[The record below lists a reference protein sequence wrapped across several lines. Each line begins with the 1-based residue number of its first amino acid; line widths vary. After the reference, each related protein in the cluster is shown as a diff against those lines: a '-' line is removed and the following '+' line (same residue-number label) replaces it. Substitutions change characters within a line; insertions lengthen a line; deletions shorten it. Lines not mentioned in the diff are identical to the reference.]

1 MFLLIN
7 FNRMKTKLLLRKAFF
22 ATTLGTAILL
32 APSAAWAQVKIGSNP
47 TTIDPNNN
55 LEVESADPAK
65 KISIHKTTGKLTI
78 ADGSQGDK
86 KVLTSD
92 ANGVAT
98 WQSQSQLAIPV
109 TAFSGAIT
117 GQAVIPTFTTHD
129 EINQRLPLVPT
140 LGAANWNAAAKRFIV
155 PVDGTYSVQV
165 GLSCTSTTGAGV
177 TLWTRI
183 WVVSENGGPL
193 YKGVT
198 SISGVGDWQ
207 SVVYT
212 GNLAAGDGISLDG
225 YTMQT
230 DGQPPVNPI
239 WTGTCGR
246 AYMTVTKID

>member
-1 MFLLIN
+1 
-7 FNRMKTKLLLRKAFF
+7 MKAIRLFSALAITMTL
-22 ATTLGTAILL
+22 AT
-32 APSAAWAQVKIGSNP
+32 SAATFGQVKIGSNP

-98 WQSQSQLAIPV
+98 WQSQSELAIPV

-117 GQAVIPTFTTHD
+117 GLATIPTFTTHD
-129 EINQRLPLVPT
+129 QIDQRLPLVPT
-140 LGAANWNAAAKRFIV
+140 LGAADWDAGSKRFIV
-155 PVDGTYSVQV
+155 PVAGTYSVQV
-165 GLSCTSTTGAGV
+165 GLSCISTTGAGV

-183 WVVSENGGPL
+183 WVVSENGGPIF
-193 YKGVT
+193 KGT
-198 SISGVGDWQ
+198 SPMGLTAGDWQ

-212 GNLAAGDGISLDG
+212 GKLNAGDGISLEG

-230 DGQPPVNPI
+230 DGNPPVNPI

>member
-1 MFLLIN
+1 
-7 FNRMKTKLLLRKAFF
+7 MKTRRLFNALLLSAL
-22 ATTLGTAILL
+22 LGGASIT
-32 APSAAWAQVKIGSNP
+32 SAQVKIGSNP
-47 TTIDPNNN
+47 TTIDPNSN
-55 LEVESADPAK
+55 LEVESTDPSK

-98 WQSQSQLAIPV
+98 WQSQSELSIPV

-117 GQAVIPTFTTHD
+117 GQATIPTFTTHD
-129 EINQRLPLVPT
+129 EPSQRLPLVPT
-140 LGAANWNAAAKRFIV
+140 LGGALWDAGSKRVTVPAN
-155 PVDGTYSVQV
+155 GTYSVQV
-165 GLSCTSTTGAGV
+165 GLSCVSTTGAGV

-183 WVVSENGGPL
+183 WVTSENGGPIF
-193 YKGVT
+193 KGV
-198 SISGVGDWQ
+198 SPMGAAAGDWQ

-212 GNLAAGDGISLDG
+212 GKLNAGDGISLEG

-230 DGQPPVNPI
+230 DGNPPVNPI

>member
-1 MFLLIN
+1 MRRNRLLS
-7 FNRMKTKLLLRKAFF
+7 KAFYTAVF
-22 ATTLGTAILL
+22 GTAMLL
-32 APSAAWAQVKIGSNP
+32 VSTAGFAQVKIGSNP

-55 LEVESADPAK
+55 LEVESTDPAK

-117 GQAVIPTFTTHD
+117 GQAIIPTFTTHD

-140 LGAANWNAAAKRFIV
+140 LGAENWNAATKRFTV

-165 GLSCTSTTGAGV
+165 GLSCTSTTGANV

-183 WVVSENGGPL
+183 WVVSEDGGPL

-198 SISGVGDWQ
+198 PIAGVGDWQ

-212 GNLAAGDGISLDG
+212 GRLAAGDGISLDG
-225 YTMQT
+225 YTMLT
-230 DGQPPVNPI
+230 NGTPPGNPI

>member
-1 MFLLIN
+1 MKQLLP
-7 FNRMKTKLLLRKAFF
+7 KAFF
-22 ATTLGTAILL
+22 TAALGTALLL
-32 APSAAWAQVKIGSNP
+32 APSSVWAQVKIGSNP

-55 LEVESADPAK
+55 LEVESTDPTK

-86 KVLTSD
+86 KILTSD

-117 GQAVIPTFTTHD
+117 GQAIIPTFTTHD
-129 EINQRLPLVPT
+129 EPSQRLPLVPT
-140 LGAANWNAAAKRFIV
+140 LGGAYWDAGTKRFTV
-155 PVDGTYSVQV
+155 PADGTYSVQV
-165 GLSCTSTTGAGV
+165 GLSCISTTGAGV

-183 WVVSENGGPL
+183 WVVSENGGPIF
-193 YKGVT
+193 KGT
-198 SISGVGDWQ
+198 SPMGLAAGDWQ

-212 GNLAAGDGISLDG
+212 GKLTAGDGISLEG

-230 DGQPPVNPI
+230 DGNPPVNPI

>member
-1 MFLLIN
+1 MKRRILLSA
-7 FNRMKTKLLLRKAFF
+7 LLLSML
-22 ATTLGTAILL
+22 LGGSSLTY
-32 APSAAWAQVKIGSNP
+32 AQVKIGSNP

-55 LEVESADPAK
+55 LEVESTDPAK

-117 GQAVIPTFTTHD
+117 GQAIIPTFTTHD

-140 LGAANWNAAAKRFIV
+140 LGAANWSAATKRFTV
-155 PVDGTYSVQV
+155 PTDGTYSVQV

-198 SISGVGDWQ
+198 SIAGVGDWQ

>member
-1 MFLLIN
+1 
-7 FNRMKTKLLLRKAFF
+7 MKTRRLFSALLLSML
-22 ATTLGTAILL
+22 LGG
-32 APSAAWAQVKIGSNP
+32 SAVTHAQVKIGSNP

-55 LEVESADPAK
+55 LEVESTDPAK

-78 ADGSQGDK
+78 ADGSQGNK

-98 WQSQSQLAIPV
+98 WQSQSELAIPV
-109 TAFSGAIT
+109 TAFSGSIT
-117 GQAVIPTFTTHD
+117 GQAIIPTFTTHD

-140 LGAANWNAAAKRFIV
+140 LGAANWNATTKRFTV

-212 GNLAAGDGISLDG
+212 GKLNAGDGISLDG

>member
-1 MFLLIN
+1 M
-7 FNRMKTKLLLRKAFF
+7 MKTKQLLPKTFYAVI
-22 ATTLGTAILL
+22 LGVTMLL
-32 APSAAWAQVKIGSNP
+32 TSQGVFAQVKIGTNP
-47 TTIDPNNN
+47 TVIDPANN
-55 LEVESADPAK
+55 LEVESTDPTK
-65 KISIHKTTGKLTI
+65 KISINKTTGKLTI

-86 KVLTSD
+86 RVLTSD

-98 WQSQSQLAIPV
+98 WQSQSALAIPV

-117 GQAVIPTFTTHD
+117 GQAIIPTFTTHD

-140 LGAANWNAAAKRFIV
+140 LGAVNWNAATKRFTV

-165 GLSCTSTTGAGV
+165 GLSCTSTTGANV

-183 WVVSENGGPL
+183 WVVSEDGGPL

-212 GNLAAGDGISLDG
+212 GQLTAGDGISLDG
-225 YTMQT
+225 YTMLT
-230 DGQPPVNPI
+230 NGTPPGNPI

-246 AYMTVTKID
+246 AYMTITKID

>member
-1 MFLLIN
+1 MRTNRLLS
-7 FNRMKTKLLLRKAFF
+7 RAFYTAAF
-22 ATTLGTAILL
+22 GTAMLL
-32 APSAAWAQVKIGSNP
+32 ASTAGFAQVKIGSNP

-55 LEVESADPAK
+55 LEVESTDPTK

-98 WQSQSQLAIPV
+98 WQSQSELSVPV
-109 TAFSGAIT
+109 TAFSGAIV
-117 GQAVIPTFTTHD
+117 GQAIVPTFTTHD

-140 LGAANWNAAAKRFIV
+140 LGAAGWNATEKRYVV
-155 PVDGTYSVQV
+155 PADGTYSVQV
-165 GLSCTSTTGAGV
+165 GLSCVSTTGAGV

-183 WVVSENGGPL
+183 WVTSEDGGPL
-193 YKGVT
+193 FKGT
-198 SISGVGDWQ
+198 SPLGAGAGDWQ

-212 GNLAAGDGISLDG
+212 GKLTAGAGISLEG

-230 DGQPPVNPI
+230 DGNPPINPI